1 LSWFDFT
8 GLSDLTPDGRT
19 ILMTEDG
26 ESGLHVYLRKTDG
39 SPAVQLGE
47 GGGFGLSP
55 DQRSLIVA
63 RLRQGLGILPVGA
76 GDIRFIPHPGFDGY
90 QWANWFPDGKR
101 ILVAGSESGHG
112 LRLYVESVDGSDR
125 HPIAPEGIIIPTG
138 ARAISPDGMLV
149 AALQNGRIVLCPVEG
164 GELRALPGLAPGDFP
179 SGWSADGR
187 SLYVFRR
194 DELPTRVFRVDVATG
209 RKDLW
214 KEVGPSDAA
223 GVTGIGHLLITP
235 DGVSYVYNYVR
246 SLSDLYLVEGLR

>member
-1 LSWFDFT
+1 
-8 GLSDLTPDGRT
+8 
-19 ILMTEDG
+19 
-26 ESGLHVYLRKTDG
+26 V
-39 SPAVQLGE
+39 
-47 GGGFGLSP
+47 
-55 DQRSLIVA
+55 
-63 RLRQGLGILPVGA
+63 GILPGRA
-76 GDIRFIPHPGFDGY
+76 GDFRVIPHPGFDGY
-90 QWANWFPDGKR
+90 LWANWFPDGKR
-101 ILVAGSESGHG
+101 LLVVGSESGHG
-112 LRLYVESVDGSDR
+112 LRLYVETVDGSDR
-125 HPIAPEGIIIPTG
+125 HPIAPEGVIVPTG
-138 ARAISPDGMLV
+138 ARAMSPDGMLV